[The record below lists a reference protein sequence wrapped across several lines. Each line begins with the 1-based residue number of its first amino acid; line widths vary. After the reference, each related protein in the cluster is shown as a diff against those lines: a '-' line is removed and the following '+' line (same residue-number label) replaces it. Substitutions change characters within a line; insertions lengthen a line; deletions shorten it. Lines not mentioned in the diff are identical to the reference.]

1 MSAFLLIS
9 ESFTLSVCLS
19 FRLLNFLPI
28 FLRQLLT
35 DRKEFQTFNGFYREV
50 REISFFSVGCWCQI
64 KNLFANI
71 LITKF
76 TEKLGKFSL
85 FFCWLLMSDQET
97 FCTCTFNFLIYF
109 LLINFLYEDLST
121 LKRKKKLIFQ
131 KCFSQGLVLT
141 SQKRNLASVVEPESF
156 LWLEPE
162 TEPHFKELKCKKTW
176 AFYNMHLGL
185 KLTIFQI

>member
-1 MSAFLLIS
+1 MSDQKPFCKYTNNEIY
-9 ESFTLSVCLS
+9 
-19 FRLLNFLPI
+19 
-28 FLRQLLT
+28 
-35 DRKEFQTFNGFYREV
+35 RKV
-50 REISFFSVGCWCQI
+50 REIFPLFLLAADVRS

-76 TEKLGKFSL
+76 TEELGKFSL

-109 LLINFLYEDLST
+109 LLINFLYEHLST

-141 SQKRNLASVVEPESF
+141 SQKHNLASVV
-156 LWLEPE
+156 
-162 TEPHFKELKCKKTW
+162 
-176 AFYNMHLGL
+176 
-185 KLTIFQI
+185 

>member
-76 TEKLGKFSL
+76 TEELGKFSL
-85 FFCWLLMSDQET
+85 FFCWLLMSDQKPFYKYTNNEIYRRVREIFT
-97 FCTCTFNFLIYF
+97 LFLLAADVRSRNFLHMYF
-109 LLINFLYEDLST
+109 QLFDLFPTYKFSIWRFINIKTKEKTDFPKMFQSRLSAD
-121 LKRKKKLIFQ
+121 KPK
-131 KCFSQGLVLT
+131 
-141 SQKRNLASVVEPESF
+141 A
-156 LWLEPE
+156 
-162 TEPHFKELKCKKTW
+162 
-176 AFYNMHLGL
+176 
-185 KLTIFQI
+185 